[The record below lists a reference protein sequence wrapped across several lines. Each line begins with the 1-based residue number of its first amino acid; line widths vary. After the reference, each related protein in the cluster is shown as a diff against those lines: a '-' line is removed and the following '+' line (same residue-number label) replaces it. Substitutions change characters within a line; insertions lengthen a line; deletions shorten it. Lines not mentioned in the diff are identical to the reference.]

1 MSKTLNGAFIALALA
16 GATFAI
22 ASPASADGVGVGVHV
37 GDVGIGVGVGVGNV
51 AFGYQ
56 DGYWDGSHR
65 WHQWQNDE
73 EMQNYRKAPGNKYY
87 DWKHDRDSDE
97 GWHS

>member
-1 MSKTLNGAFIALALA
+1 MYKTLNGAIVALGVATAALAMTA
-16 GATFAI
+16 
-22 ASPASADGVGVGVHV
+22 PANAQDVGVGVHV
-37 GDVGIGVGVGVGNV
+37 GGIGVGVGVGVGNI

-56 DGYWDGSHR
+56 DGYWDNSHR

-73 EMQNYRKAPGNKYY
+73 EMQNYRKAPGNKYH
-87 DWKHDRDSDE
+87 DWKHDRDSDK